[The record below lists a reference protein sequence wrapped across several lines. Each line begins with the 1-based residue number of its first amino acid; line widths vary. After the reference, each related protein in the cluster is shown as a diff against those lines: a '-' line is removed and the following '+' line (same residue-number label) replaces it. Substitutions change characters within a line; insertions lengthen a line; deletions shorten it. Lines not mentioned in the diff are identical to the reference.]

1 MAENG
6 TDALRGA
13 PQAVGSRP
21 AEWAAG
27 KAGSAP
33 VYSQLASLL
42 REKIGLHEWAP
53 GSRIPSEHELMARFD
68 ISRGTVRRA
77 ISELVDEGFLV
88 QVRGSG
94 TFVSERALSH
104 PAGERPLSFGESLR
118 EQGKDFVT
126 HVLEKRVVPAPS
138 DVAEHL
144 RIQPGSPVLYLL
156 RVRTVDGKPV
166 ICQEGWENLGECPG
180 LEDADFSQ
188 ETAFD
193 AVERCSGRKIT
204 WSKVRYSAS
213 AAGERAKALGCGEG
227 DPVLVLRQT
236 IGLADAT
243 VIEWSLTWLRAG
255 QEVAGTSV
263 QDGWLPTALAPALAP
278 SERRRLSGLALDIRK
293 TVVEFAHAN
302 PDMPFHLGGSLSA
315 AEVLAVLYGGVMHT
329 GTDGTPWDQRDRF
342 VLSKGHASLALY
354 PALLHAGL
362 VSQEDIDRGLLGPNA
377 VLFKHPR
384 RDPARGIETSGGSL
398 GMGLGY
404 ACGLAI
410 AANRRAS
417 GSHVFCLLGDGE
429 CNEGSVWEA
438 AALAGHMGLASLTV
452 IVDVNG
458 LQLDGP
464 TAQILD
470 TGSLAEKFRA
480 FGFEAIEVDGHDVSA
495 LWSVL
500 APSHN
505 RPRAVLAHTTKG
517 KGLSFAE
524 NCVEWHDNKLTDEL
538 YAQAVRELGR
548 EVSHG

>member
-213 AAGERAKALGCGEG
+213 AAGERAEALGCGEG

-417 GSHVFCLLGDGE
+417 GSRVFCLLGDGE

-438 AALAGHMGLASLTV
+438 AALAGQMGLAALTV

-500 APSHN
+500 APSHT

-538 YAQAVRELGR
+538 YARAVRELGR

>member
-6 TDALRGA
+6 TNAFGGA
-13 PQAVGSRP
+13 PQAVASRST
-21 AEWAAG
+21 ERSAG

-33 VYSQLASLL
+33 VYSQLAALL

-53 GSRIPSEHELMARFD
+53 GSRIPSEHELMARFG

-77 ISELVDEGFLV
+77 ISELVDEGLLV

-104 PAGERPLSFGESLR
+104 PAGERSLSFGESLR

-126 HVLEKRVVPAPS
+126 HVLEKRVVPAPA

-144 RIQPGSPVLYLL
+144 RIQPDSPVLYLL

-180 LEDADFSQ
+180 LEGADFSH

-213 AAGERAKALGCGEG
+213 AAGERAEALGCDEG

-243 VIEWSLTWLRAG
+243 VIEWGLTWLLSG

-315 AEVLAVLYGGVMHT
+315 AEVLAVLYGGVMRT

-417 GSHVFCLLGDGE
+417 GSRVFCLLGDGE

>member
-213 AAGERAKALGCGEG
+213 AAGERAEALGCGEG

-417 GSHVFCLLGDGE
+417 GSRVFCLLGDGE
-429 CNEGSVWEA
+429 CNESSVWEA
-438 AALAGHMGLASLTV
+438 AALAGQMGLAALTV

-500 APSHN
+500 APSHT

-538 YAQAVRELGR
+538 YARAVRELGR

>member
-138 DVAEHL
+138 DVAERL

-213 AAGERAKALGCGEG
+213 AAGERAEALGCGEG

-293 TVVEFAHAN
+293 TVVELAHAN

-417 GSHVFCLLGDGE
+417 GSRVFCLLGDGE

-438 AALAGHMGLASLTV
+438 AALAGHMGLAALTV

-500 APSHN
+500 APSHT

-538 YAQAVRELGR
+538 YARAVRELGR
-548 EVSHG
+548 EVGHV